1 MISHDIPLNPSPL
14 IFFFGVEHTSMGK
27 PGKVW
32 EVKVDSCIF
41 LGSGNDG
48 EVAIELLLA
57 PILMAMFGESL
68 FGTNILHIL
77 I

>member
-1 MISHDIPLNPSPL
+1 MIFHDIPLNPSPL
-14 IFFFGVEHTSMGK
+14 ILVLEVEHTRLGK

-41 LGSGNDG
+41 WGSGKDG